1 MDCTN
6 PIFNLD
12 VKKELDLISEIE
24 EITRNLTFDLHNCR
38 AVANPSFFLFEEIA
52 DFNAQMCMFRFL
64 KYFSF
69 TLPYYLCNIIHI
81 LLFITTDI

>member
-24 EITRNLTFDLHNCR
+24 EITRNLTFDLRNCR
-38 AVANPSFFLFEEIA
+38 AVANPTFFLLEEIT
-52 DFNAQMCMFRFL
+52 DFNAV
-64 KYFSF
+64 
-69 TLPYYLCNIIHI
+69 
-81 LLFITTDI
+81 TTTTTCD

>member
-38 AVANPSFFLFEEIA
+38 AVNIKDCFYDSDNSYMTNPTFFFILGNFIYLLTGYSGIA
-52 DFNAQMCMFRFL
+52 
-64 KYFSF
+64 S
-69 TLPYYLCNIIHI
+69 
-81 LLFITTDI
+81 LLSPRH

>member
-24 EITRNLTFDLHNCR
+24 EITRNMTFDLHNYR
-38 AVANPSFFLFEEIA
+38 AVSV
-52 DFNAQMCMFRFL
+52 
-64 KYFSF
+64 
-69 TLPYYLCNIIHI
+69 NIKDC
-81 LLFITTDI
+81 L